1 MTTNNG
7 NSRRSAWLPHRKDIQ
22 TEVMANVAAVPASPV
37 PPATPL
43 EQRQWRR
50 QAQRT
55 YRLAL
60 TAIKDARSRYDS
72 AHSAGLQ
79 HATALGNALL
89 TQQYLPGMP
98 LGALKGMRG
107 LLEASARKL
116 AMRQQQAL
124 QRLHAALRDIAAAV
138 ADMAAALE
146 DVQSCGSTTSSDG
159 RSGNG
164 PDLSTPGRSPD
175 GYERRMAIFN
185 SIPLPVAVSMLS
197 ELLSMYQ
204 RDLRL
209 KQQLVAAM
217 EGAVARAAEVAAG
230 GKGSGGSAGAGAED
244 EGKARLT
251 VCLSSW
257 LARPYLEEARVEHL
271 LLVLTDDMAGF

>member
-1 MTTNNG
+1 
-7 NSRRSAWLPHRKDIQ
+7 
-22 TEVMANVAAVPASPV
+22 MASMAAAASPV
-37 PPATPL
+37 PAATPL

-50 QAQRT
+50 QAQRS

-60 TAIKDARSRYDS
+60 TAIKEARSRYDT

-79 HATALGNALL
+79 HATVLSNALL

-116 AMRQQQAL
+116 VLRQQQAL
-124 QRLHAALRDIAAAV
+124 QRLHAALRDVEAAA

-146 DVQSCGSTTSSDG
+146 DVRSCGGAASPSGGGDG
-159 RSGNG
+159 DGGDALDSKAISKN
-164 PDLSTPGRSPD
+164 PD
-175 GYERRMAIFN
+175 GFQQRMSIFN
-185 SIPLPVAVSMLS
+185 SINLSTAVDMLS
-197 ELLSMYQ
+197 ELLGMYQ
-204 RDLRL
+204 KDCEL
-209 KQQLVAAM
+209 KQQLVGAM
-217 EGAVARAAEVAAG
+217 KGIALQAAEAAAAG
-230 GKGSGGSAGAGAED
+230 KGAGGGGGAGGPD

-251 VCLSSW
+251 VVLSSW

-271 LLVLTDDMAGF
+271 LLVLTEDMAGF

>member
-1 MTTNNG
+1 
-7 NSRRSAWLPHRKDIQ
+7 
-22 TEVMANVAAVPASPV
+22 MASVAAAATSPV
-37 PPATPL
+37 PAATPL

-50 QAQRT
+50 QAQRS

-60 TAIKDARSRYDS
+60 TAVKEARSRYDA

-79 HATALGNALL
+79 RATALSNALL

-116 AMRQQQAL
+116 VLRQQQAL
-124 QRLHAALRDIAAAV
+124 QQLHAALRDIEATA

-146 DVQSCGSTTSSDG
+146 DVRSCGGAASTGGGSDD
-159 RSGNG
+159 GNG
-164 PDLSTPGRSPD
+164 GDGPDDSRATSKGPEGFQQ
-175 GYERRMAIFN
+175 RMPIFN
-185 SIPLPVAVSMLS
+185 SINLSTAVDMLS
-197 ELLSMYQ
+197 ELLGMYQ
-204 RDLRL
+204 KDCRL

-217 EGAVARAAEVAAG
+217 EGAVVQAAQAAAAG
-230 GKGSGGSAGAGAED
+230 KGAGGGGGSGGAGGHD
-244 EGKARLT
+244 EGKAQLT

-257 LARPYLEEARVEHL
+257 LARPYLEEARVDHL